1 LVIKIGNIF
10 ELKANKTTMN
20 FKKIFGP
27 FLSILG
33 LGALIYGAY
42 LFLVPENG
50 DWKIITVS
58 LVLGFVF
65 FSSGLGL
72 LKTMKDES

>member
-1 LVIKIGNIF
+1 
-10 ELKANKTTMN
+10 MN

-33 LGALIYGAY
+33 LGALVYGAY

-50 DWKIITVS
+50 DWKITAVF

-72 LKTMKDES
+72 LKNINDKS

>member
-1 LVIKIGNIF
+1 
-10 ELKANKTTMN
+10 MN

-33 LGALIYGAY
+33 LGSLIYGAY
-42 LFLVPENG
+42 LFLEPDKG
-50 DWKIITVS
+50 DWKITTVS

-72 LKTMKDES
+72 LKSIKDEG